1 MSAKATKWIL
11 FPVFLITVPV
21 PFYLVVVGGMVPTGV
36 SIFLSLMAIAAL
48 ITEHDKQSLY
58 ILVILG
64 FQAALFSSL
73 FYLIAWAVSRLL
85 CRVIPER
92 FMAAV
97 VVGIAM
103 AFFAASLFT
112 IYRLPGHNS
121 APPGNILDILR
132 GK

>member
-1 MSAKATKWIL
+1 L
-11 FPVFLITVPV
+11 
-21 PFYLVVVGGMVPTGV
+21 VPTGV
-36 SIFLSLMAIAAL
+36 SIFFSLMAIAAV
-48 ITEHDKQSLY
+48 ITKHDKQSLY
-58 ILVILG
+58 MLVILG
-64 FQAALFSSL
+64 LQAALFSSL
-73 FYLIAWAVSRLL
+73 FYFIAWAVSRLL

-92 FMAAV
+92 LMAAV

-103 AFFAASLFT
+103 AFFAASVFN

>member
-73 FYLIAWAVSRLL
+73 FYLIAWAVSRFL